1 MNQSAF
7 KEREKGLEKKKI
19 IMSYALLC
27 WQGVKSRW
35 EETSDSKKSVQGCV

>member
-7 KEREKGLEKKKI
+7 KEREKGGDGL
-19 IMSYALLC
+19 MSYALLC

-35 EETSDSKKSVQGCV
+35 EETSDAKKSVQG